1 MFLKVNLYINFHK
14 LFSYF
19 VNSGRKE
26 KQASLS
32 AVAVMPVTFELKIM
46 SALFLIEGIN
56 SKANKR
62 ANSYFV

>member
-1 MFLKVNLYINFHK
+1 M
-14 LFSYF
+14 
-19 VNSGRKE
+19 NSGRKE

-32 AVAVMPVTFELKIM
+32 AVAVMPVIFELKIM

-62 ANSYFV
+62 ANSYFL